1 VKKQYVFLSHD
12 VDWNFNG
19 PSKDHILKRK
29 DRFDEKVL
37 KNTPTNKIYRNFSEY
52 MEIEEK
58 YGVKSTFFFRTQ
70 YENGSYIDYE
80 DDIKKLKKS
89 GWEIGLHTDPSSI
102 NDINKIGEEK
112 RNLEKIIDSKI
123 YGNRVHYLS
132 NDKELLKKLYELD
145 FIYDSSFRKTKDS
158 ITSDEM
164 GYQKIN
170 GVIEFPVTLMD
181 AYLFTHMQISED
193 KIIETVRKTLNY
205 CRQLDLEFNI
215 ISILWHDNV
224 LKMKGGRM
232 YEKILE
238 FLSNQGDVEML
249 NGIQLANKIIKSNN

>member
-1 VKKQYVFLSHD
+1 MQLVFLSHD

-19 PSKDHILKRK
+19 PPKDHILKIK
-29 DRFDEKVL
+29 NRFDEKL
-37 KNTPTNKIYRNFSEY
+37 FETTPINKLYRNFSEY

-70 YENGSYIDYE
+70 YENGKYTDYE
-80 DDIKKLKKS
+80 DDIKILKKG

-112 RNLEKIIDSKI
+112 RKIEKIIGSKI

-132 NDKELLKKLYELD
+132 NDKEFLKKLYELD

-170 GVIEFPVTLMD
+170 GIIEFPVTLMD

-193 KIIETVRKTLNY
+193 KIIETIDKTLKY
-205 CRQLDLEFNI
+205 CRQLNLEFNI

-232 YEKILE
+232 YGKILE
-238 FLSNQGDVEML
+238 FLSSQEDVEML
-249 NGIQLANKIIKSNN
+249 NGIQLTNKIIKNDN

>member
-1 VKKQYVFLSHD
+1 MKKQYVFLSHD

-70 YENGSYIDYE
+70 YENGNYIDYE

-102 NDINKIGEEK
+102 NDINRIGEEK
-112 RNLEKIIDSKI
+112 RNLEKII
-123 YGNRVHYLS
+123 
-132 NDKELLKKLYELD
+132 
-145 FIYDSSFRKTKDS
+145 
-158 ITSDEM
+158 
-164 GYQKIN
+164 
-170 GVIEFPVTLMD
+170 
-181 AYLFTHMQISED
+181 
-193 KIIETVRKTLNY
+193 
-205 CRQLDLEFNI
+205 
-215 ISILWHDNV
+215 
-224 LKMKGGRM
+224 
-232 YEKILE
+232 
-238 FLSNQGDVEML
+238 
-249 NGIQLANKIIKSNN
+249 